1 MRTVLTP
8 TLPRTFGSPE
18 RRAAPRKWVRT
29 SVAFGYYVMALMK
42 PATPWHHV
50 HHPPLGEGAQRIRVE
65 RSATID
71 QAVDRVYEYVSTPEN
86 DPTWVPA
93 SLRHEMLSPA
103 PMRVGSITEEDV
115 WFLGRRMRYAWEVT
129 QYEPPTAFALR
140 SISGPIPA
148 TIRVLLESLDGAR
161 TKVILVAEV
170 HLRGVYKPMELVMRW
185 VARRQFGTQLRKL
198 KNLLESEAFR

>member
-1 MRTVLTP
+1 M
-8 TLPRTFGSPE
+8 
-18 RRAAPRKWVRT
+18 
-29 SVAFGYYVMALMK
+29 
-42 PATPWHHV
+42 
-50 HHPPLGEGAQRIRVE
+50 RVE

-71 QAVDRVYEYVSTPEN
+71 QPVDRVFEYVSTPEN

-93 SLRHEMLSPA
+93 SLRHQMLSPA

-115 WFLGRRMRYAWEVT
+115 WFLGRRMRYAWEIT

-140 SISGPIPA
+140 SISGPIPV
-148 TIRVLLESLDGAR
+148 TIRVLLESLVGAR

-170 HLRGVYKPMELVMRW
+170 QLRGVYKPMELVMRW
-185 VARRQFGTQLRKL
+185 VARRQFETQLRTL